1 MPWDG
6 ADRIGT
12 NRQQV
17 RWSAVTRRR
26 ALKWLA
32 WIGVPIA
39 AIVVII
45 FVWNWD
51 WFAPMVAARASAD
64 IGRRV
69 TIEHLHVRLGRITT
83 IATDDIVIANPAGW
97 PTDPPLAQVRQ
108 LTVQVNVWQYI
119 FHHQLIVPLIQID
132 RPLMQLAE
140 APNGAANW
148 RLNIQGGSGS
158 GTQIGDLRIAGGQA
172 HVLVPRLRANFD
184 IGIDT
189 REQPGHE
196 PQLMVQARGTYA
208 GQPITGEMIGG
219 AILALRDTHH
229 PWPVELHLANG
240 PTRVDLIGSVQDPL
254 ALAGANLR
262 LRFMGPDMGLLEPLT
277 GIPIPRTPPFEVTG
291 RLDFADHHVLFN
303 DFAGR
308 VGSSDL
314 EGSIAV
320 DPGHPRQVIIAQL
333 HSRSVDLADLG
344 GFIGARPGSGTT
356 PAEAAS
362 PGLFPTKPIHV
373 PELNWG
379 DVHLRYEAERIQGR
393 SMPLDNLRVALDIVN
408 GAIDLHPISF
418 GVGTGRITASVR
430 LVPAGRELR
439 VNGEVD
445 FQSVDVARLMAAT
458 HMFHGAGSISGSG
471 KIATVGN
478 SVAEM
483 AANGN
488 GEVAIGMAGGDLSAI
503 LVDLSGLEF
512 GNALLSALGVPK
524 QTKVECMVGDFG
536 LEHGVMRTRA
546 LVLDTG
552 EALITG
558 SGSVNLGNETLDLQ
572 IRTVPQTFTIGSLA
586 GPLNISGSM
595 KHPRILPGAQTVVR
609 GGLVAALGALFAPLA
624 VLPTIQFGAH
634 DHQSCD
640 RLLSEARSS
649 APGTKLPVPKK
660 LQSER

>member
-1 MPWDG
+1 MP
-6 ADRIGT
+6 
-12 NRQQV
+12 V
-17 RWSAVTRRR
+17 
-26 ALKWLA
+26 
-32 WIGVPIA
+32 A
-39 AIVVII
+39 AILAVILL
-45 FVWNWD
+45 WNWD

-64 IGRRV
+64 IGRPV
-69 TIEHLHVRLGRITT
+69 TIGHLHVRLGRMTT
-83 IATDDIVIANPAGW
+83 IAADDIVIANPPGW
-97 PTDPPLAQVRQ
+97 PADPPLARVQR
-108 LTVQVNVWQYI
+108 LAVQVDLWQYL
-119 FHHQLIVPLIQID
+119 FHRQLIVPLIEID
-132 RPLMQLAE
+132 RPLMQVAQ
-140 APNGAANW
+140 APNGQANW
-148 RLNIQGGSGS
+148 QFGVPVGSVS
-158 GTQIGDLRIAGGQA
+158 GTKIGDLRIVDGQA
-172 HVLVPRLRANFD
+172 HVLMPRLRANFD
-184 IGIDT
+184 VGVAT
-189 REQPGHE
+189 REQPGRE

-219 AILALRDTHH
+219 AALGLRDTNH

-262 LRFMGPDMGLLEPLT
+262 LRFAGPDMGLLEPLT
-277 GIPIPRTPPFEVTG
+277 GIPIPKTPPFEVTG
-291 RLDFADHHVLFN
+291 RLDFANHHVLFK

-308 VGSSDL
+308 VGSSDV

-320 DPGHPRQVIIAQL
+320 DPGHPRQEIIAQL

-356 PAEAAS
+356 PAQAAS
-362 PGLFPTKPIHV
+362 PGLFPTKPVHE
-373 PELNWG
+373 PELNWA
-379 DVHLRYEAERIQGR
+379 DVHVRYEAARIQGR
-393 SMPLDNLRVALDIVN
+393 SMPLDNLQVALDIVD
-408 GAIDLHPISF
+408 GAVELHPISF
-418 GVGTGRITASVR
+418 GVGTGRISASVH

-458 HMFHGAGSISGSG
+458 HLFRGAGSISGSG
-471 KIATVGN
+471 KIETVGN

-488 GEVAIGMAGGDLSAI
+488 GEIAIGMAGGDLSAI

-512 GNALLSALGVPK
+512 GNALMSALGVPK
-524 QTKVECMVGDFG
+524 QTKVGCMVGDFG

-558 SGSVNLGNETLDLQ
+558 TGSVNLRNETLDLR
-572 IRTVPQTFTIGSLA
+572 IRTVPQKFTIGSLA
-586 GPLNISGSM
+586 GPLNITGEL
-595 KHPRILPGAQTVVR
+595 KHPRILPGAQTIVR
-609 GGLVAALGALFAPLA
+609 GGLAAGLGVLFAPLA

-640 RLLSEARSS
+640 RLLSEARSA
-649 APGTKLPVPKK
+649 APGTQLPVPRK

>member
-1 MPWDG
+1 M
-6 ADRIGT
+6 
-12 NRQQV
+12 QV
-17 RWSAVTRRR
+17 
-26 ALKWLA
+26 
-32 WIGVPIA
+32 
-39 AIVVII
+39 
-45 FVWNWD
+45 
-51 WFAPMVAARASAD
+51 
-64 IGRRV
+64 
-69 TIEHLHVRLGRITT
+69 
-83 IATDDIVIANPAGW
+83 
-97 PTDPPLAQVRQ
+97 AQ
-108 LTVQVNVWQYI
+108 
-119 FHHQLIVPLIQID
+119 
-132 RPLMQLAE
+132 
-140 APNGAANW
+140 APNGQANW
-148 RLNIQGGSGS
+148 QLNVQGGSGS
-158 GTQIGDLRIAGGQA
+158 RPQIGDLRIVDGQA
-172 HVLVPRLRANFD
+172 HVLMPRLRANFD
-184 IGIDT
+184 VRMAT
-189 REQPGHE
+189 REQPGSE
-196 PQLMVQARGTYA
+196 PQLMVQAHGTYA

-219 AILALRDTHH
+219 AVLALQDTNH

-240 PTRVDLIGSVQDPL
+240 ATRVDLIGSVQDPL

-277 GIPIPRTPPFEVTG
+277 GIPIPKTPPFEVTG

-320 DPGHPRQVIIAQL
+320 DPGHPRQVIVAQL
-333 HSRSVDLADLG
+333 HSRSVNLADLG

-356 PAEAAS
+356 PAEAAA

-373 PELNWG
+373 PELNWA
-379 DVHLRYEAERIQGR
+379 DVHLRYQAARIQGR
-393 SMPLDNLRVALDIVN
+393 SMPLDNLAVALDIVN
-408 GAIDLHPISF
+408 GAVDLHPISF
-418 GVGTGRITASVR
+418 GVGTGRIAASVQ
-430 LVPAGRELR
+430 LVPAGPELR

-458 HMFHGAGSISGSG
+458 HLFRGAGSISGSG
-471 KIATVGN
+471 KIVTVGN
-478 SVAEM
+478 SVAQM

-488 GEVAIGMAGGDLSAI
+488 GEMAIGMAGGDLSAI

-558 SGSVNLGNETLDLQ
+558 TGSVNLRSETLGLQ
-572 IRTVPQTFTIGSLA
+572 LRTVPQNFTIGSLA
-586 GPLNISGSM
+586 GPLNITGEM
-595 KHPRILPGAQTVVR
+595 KHPRILPGAQTIVR
-609 GGLVAALGALFAPLA
+609 GGLAAGLGVLFAPLA

-640 RLLSEARSS
+640 RLLSEARSA
-649 APGTKLPVPKK
+649 APGTELPIPKK
-660 LQSER
+660 LQSGR